1 MTLQQLKPLIK
12 RGEIGL
18 IPKWLGYIKWDYG
31 RDELKFVNGEY
42 VMWQKELEEKM
53 MNRDDL
59 YYII

>member
-31 RDELKFVNGEY
+31 RNELKFVNGEY
-42 VMWQKELEEKM
+42 VMW
-53 MNRDDL
+53 
-59 YYII
+59 